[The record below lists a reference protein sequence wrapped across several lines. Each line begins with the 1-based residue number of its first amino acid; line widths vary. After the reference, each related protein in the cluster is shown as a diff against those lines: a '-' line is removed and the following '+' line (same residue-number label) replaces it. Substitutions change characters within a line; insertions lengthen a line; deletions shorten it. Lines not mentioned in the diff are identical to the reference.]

1 MKASTFRD
9 MTKDE
14 LLQKLDELRGALFNL
29 TFQHKTGQLE
39 NTAQIDKTRKGI
51 ARVLTVLNEL
61 DHKTTG

>member
-1 MKASTFRD
+1 MKASAFRD

-14 LLQKLDELRGALFNL
+14 LLQKLDELRGGLFNL

-39 NTAQIDKTRKGI
+39 NTAQLGKTRKSI
-51 ARVLTVLNEL
+51 ARVLTMLNEL

>member
-39 NTAQIDKTRKGI
+39 NTAQLDKTRKGI

>member
-1 MKASTFRD
+1 MKASPFRD

-39 NTAQIDKTRKGI
+39 NTAQLDKTRKGI
-51 ARVLTVLNEL
+51 ARVLTILGEL